1 MFQEEKIY
9 EDLAPIKRK
18 SNLILRIILVMI
30 FLVVAYYWKTQIIE
44 YRKYWRMAENNRT
57 RTRPITAPRGI
68 IRDRN
73 GEILADN
80 RATFR
85 VLLFRENIKNM
96 DESVAGISKLLNMDE
111 RELRFRLDK
120 YKKVPIYQPVVIKD
134 GLSLIDSAPVQS
146 RQLEFPELQV
156 DAEPQRIYPQGTIAA
171 HVLGYL
177 QERSEEELKAD
188 PDNKHIPGDL
198 GGKTGIEKAYDN
210 ILAGQSG
217 SIVEVVDS
225 LGRSRGELARTTP
238 VPGREIMLTIDA
250 KLQVL
255 AEQLLG
261 GRVGAIVALDP
272 RTGDVLAMASSPT
285 FDPNKFITRFTP
297 SEWQAVANDPSSP
310 MENRATRG
318 LYAPGSIFKV
328 VMALGGLVK
337 GYVDENTTVFCSGA
351 TVIYGVPFHCWFKP
365 GHGLMNLAN
374 AIKNSC
380 NIYFHDL
387 GRRMGIKNIADT
399 ARKLGLGSLTGIDI
413 SGEKSGLVPD
423 PAWKKKARKEPW
435 YPGETMPVSIGQGA
449 LQVTPLQLATVI
461 STVANRGRVIRPHL
475 LKSGSGE
482 PTSGAKRVFS
492 PEDFE
497 KVIEGMWRSVNDNGT
512 GQGAK
517 VPGRNV
523 CGKTGSTQVLSRD
536 ALKRLEEL
544 GRPMKTHAWFCGF
557 APRVDPQIA
566 VTVLVEL
573 GGGGGAIAAPLAGK
587 LFDQY
592 FNGGEATPPAK

>member
-1 MFQEEKIY
+1 MFQEERIY
-9 EDLAPIKRK
+9 EDLIPIKRK
-18 SNLILRIILVMI
+18 ANLIMRIILVMI
-30 FLVVAYYWKTQIIE
+30 FLIVAYYWKTQIIE
-44 YRKYWRMAENNRT
+44 YRKFWRMAENNRT

-85 VLLFRENIKNM
+85 ILLFRENIKNM
-96 DESVAGISKLLNMDE
+96 DESLAGISKLLKMDE
-111 RELRFRLDK
+111 RELRSRLDK
-120 YKKVPIYQPVVIKD
+120 YNKVPIYQPVVIKD
-134 GLSLIDSAPVQS
+134 GLSLIDAAPVQS

-156 DAEPQRIYPQGTIAA
+156 DAEPQRIYPQGTVAA

-188 PDNKHIPGDL
+188 PDKHIAGDL
-198 GGKTGIEKAYDN
+198 GGKSGIERSYDD

-250 KLQVL
+250 KLQAL

-261 GRVGAIVALDP
+261 GREGAIVALDT

-328 VMALGGLVK
+328 VMALGGLAN
-337 GYVDENTTVFCSGA
+337 GYVDENTAVFCSGS

-365 GHGLMNLAN
+365 GHGLMNLAD

-380 NIYFHDL
+380 NIYFYDL
-387 GRRMGIKNIADT
+387 GRRMGINNIAET
-399 ARKLGLGSLTGIDI
+399 ARKMGLGSLTGIDI
-413 SGEKSGLVPD
+413 TGEKSGLVPD
-423 PAWKKKARKEPW
+423 PAWKKKARKESW
-435 YPGETMPVSIGQGA
+435 YPGETLPVSIGQGA
-449 LQVTPLQLATVI
+449 LQVTPLQLVTVI
-461 STVANRGRVIRPHL
+461 STIADRGRVVKPHL

-482 PTSGAKRVFS
+482 PSSSAERIFS
-492 PEDFE
+492 PENFE

-512 GQGAK
+512 GHEAR

-536 ALKRLEEL
+536 ALKRMADMGKEV
-544 GRPMKTHAWFCGF
+544 KTHSWFCGF

-566 VTVLVEL
+566 VAVLVEL
-573 GGGGGAIAAPLAGK
+573 GGGGGAIAAPLAGR

-592 FNGGEATPPAK
+592 FNGGEAPAPAK